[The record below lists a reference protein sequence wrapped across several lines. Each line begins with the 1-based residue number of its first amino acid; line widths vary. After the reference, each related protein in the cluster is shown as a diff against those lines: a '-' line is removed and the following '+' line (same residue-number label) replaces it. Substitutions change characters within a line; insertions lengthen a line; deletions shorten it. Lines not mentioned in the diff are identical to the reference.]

1 MTEYI
6 HYFWVGFDS
15 MGRFPLFRNAF
26 IFLCC
31 VVLVI
36 VIRRLT
42 ASLRSGGSFFEAYRI
57 AEGNF
62 YIHGAIQFGPR
73 TIPLKDIRSIQVH
86 HVRGRY
92 GSGNRYMVYLERK
105 KGRTI
110 TVIVGESARNCRLME
125 SLRADTRKYGRYIV
139 KRGSLIGRRIS
150 FFIAVCKAAKLLE
163 ILFLTRFLNER
174 SAHFCY
180 NKQDVSAHVNDGGVR
195 ASD

>member
-6 HYFWVGFDS
+6 HYLWVGFDS

-42 ASLRSGGSFFEAYRI
+42 ASFRSGGSFFEAYRI

-86 HVRGRY
+86 RVRGVTDRAIDIWCIWNVK
-92 GSGNRYMVYLERK
+92 GAERL
-105 KGRTI
+105 
-110 TVIVGESARNCRLME
+110 RLLSE
-125 SLRADTRKYGRYIV
+125 RV
-139 KRGSLIGRRIS
+139 QE
-150 FFIAVCKAAKLLE
+150 IAV
-163 ILFLTRFLNER
+163 
-174 SAHFCY
+174 
-180 NKQDVSAHVNDGGVR
+180 
-195 ASD
+195 

>member
-15 MGRFPLFRNAF
+15 MGRFPLFRNVF
-26 IFLCC
+26 IALCC

-42 ASLRSGGSFFEAYRI
+42 ASFRSGGSFFEAYRI

-86 HVRGRY
+86 RVRGR
-92 GSGNRYMVYLERK
+92 
-105 KGRTI
+105 TD
-110 TVIVGESARNCRLME
+110 
-125 SLRADTRKYGRYIV
+125 RAIDIWCIWNV
-139 KRGSLIGRRIS
+139 KRGEQLRLSSERVQE
-150 FFIAVCKAAKLLE
+150 IAA
-163 ILFLTRFLNER
+163 
-174 SAHFCY
+174 
-180 NKQDVSAHVNDGGVR
+180 
-195 ASD
+195 

>member
-62 YIHGAIQFGPR
+62 YIHGAIQFGLR

-86 HVRGRY
+86 HIRDA
-92 GSGNRYMVYLERK
+92 
-105 KGRTI
+105 TD
-110 TVIVGESARNCRLME
+110 
-125 SLRADTRKYGRYIV
+125 RAIDIWCIWNV
-139 KRGSLIGRRIS
+139 KRGEQLRLSSERVQE
-150 FFIAVCKAAKLLE
+150 IAV
-163 ILFLTRFLNER
+163 
-174 SAHFCY
+174 
-180 NKQDVSAHVNDGGVR
+180 
-195 ASD
+195 

>member
-42 ASLRSGGSFFEAYRI
+42 ASFRSGGSFFEAYRI

-62 YIHGAIQFGPR
+62 YIHGGYSVRSEDDSFKRYSLHSGTSCSGALRIGQSIYGVFG
-73 TIPLKDIRSIQVH
+73 T
-86 HVRGRY
+86 
-92 GSGNRYMVYLERK
+92 
-105 KGRTI
+105 
-110 TVIVGESARNCRLME
+110 
-125 SLRADTRKYGRYIV
+125 
-139 KRGSLIGRRIS
+139 
-150 FFIAVCKAAKLLE
+150 
-163 ILFLTRFLNER
+163 
-174 SAHFCY
+174 
-180 NKQDVSAHVNDGGVR
+180 
-195 ASD
+195 

>member
-42 ASLRSGGSFFEAYRI
+42 ASLRSGESLFEAYRI
-57 AEGNF
+57 DKGNF

-73 TIPLKDIRSIQVH
+73 TIPLKDIRPF
-86 HVRGRY
+86 
-92 GSGNRYMVYLERK
+92 
-105 KGRTI
+105 
-110 TVIVGESARNCRLME
+110 
-125 SLRADTRKYGRYIV
+125 RYIMFGDATDRAIDIWCIWNV
-139 KRGSLIGRRIS
+139 KRGEQLRLSSERVQE
-150 FFIAVCKAAKLLE
+150 IAV
-163 ILFLTRFLNER
+163 
-174 SAHFCY
+174 
-180 NKQDVSAHVNDGGVR
+180 
-195 ASD
+195 

>member
-15 MGRFPLFRNAF
+15 MGRFPLFRNTF
-26 IFLCC
+26 MVLCC

-42 ASLRSGGSFFEAYRI
+42 ASLRSGGSLFEAYRI

-105 KGRTI
+105 KG
-110 TVIVGESARNCRLME
+110 EQLRLSSE
-125 SLRADTRKYGRYIV
+125 RVQG
-139 KRGSLIGRRIS
+139 
-150 FFIAVCKAAKLLE
+150 IAV
-163 ILFLTRFLNER
+163 
-174 SAHFCY
+174 
-180 NKQDVSAHVNDGGVR
+180 
-195 ASD
+195 

>member
-62 YIHGAIQFGPR
+62 YIHGPIR
-73 TIPLKDIRSIQVH
+73 ENTVLKCTEI
-86 HVRGRY
+86 Y
-92 GSGNRYMVYLERK
+92 RK
-105 KGRTI
+105 KE
-110 TVIVGESARNCRLME
+110 V
-125 SLRADTRKYGRYIV
+125 
-139 KRGSLIGRRIS
+139 
-150 FFIAVCKAAKLLE
+150 
-163 ILFLTRFLNER
+163 R
-174 SAHFCY
+174 S
-180 NKQDVSAHVNDGGVR
+180 
-195 ASD
+195 

>member
-6 HYFWVGFDS
+6 HYFLVGFGS
-15 MGRFPLFRNAF
+15 MGRFPLFRNVFMA
-26 IFLCC
+26 LCC

-62 YIHGAIQFGPR
+62 YIHGAVQFGPR

-105 KGRTI
+105 RGRTI
-110 TVIVGESARNCRLME
+110 TVIVGEVQE
-125 SLRADTRKYGRYIV
+125 
-139 KRGSLIGRRIS
+139 
-150 FFIAVCKAAKLLE
+150 IAV
-163 ILFLTRFLNER
+163 
-174 SAHFCY
+174 
-180 NKQDVSAHVNDGGVR
+180 
-195 ASD
+195 

>member
-42 ASLRSGGSFFEAYRI
+42 ASFRSGGSFFEAYRI

-62 YIHGAIQFGPR
+62 YIHRAIQFGPR
-73 TIPLKDIRSIQVH
+73 TIPLKIF
-86 HVRGRY
+86 
-92 GSGNRYMVYLERK
+92 
-105 KGRTI
+105 
-110 TVIVGESARNCRLME
+110 APF
-125 SLRADTRKYGRYIV
+125 RYIV
-139 KRGSLIGRRIS
+139 FGGATDRAIDIWCIWNVKRGERLR
-150 FFIAVCKAAKLLE
+150 LLSERVQE
-163 ILFLTRFLNER
+163 I
-174 SAHFCY
+174 
-180 NKQDVSAHVNDGGVR
+180 VV
-195 ASD
+195 

>member
-42 ASLRSGGSFFEAYRI
+42 ASFRSGGSFFEAYRI

-92 GSGNRYMVYLERK
+92 GSGNRY
-105 KGRTI
+105 
-110 TVIVGESARNCRLME
+110 
-125 SLRADTRKYGRYIV
+125 
-139 KRGSLIGRRIS
+139 IGV
-150 FFIAVCKAAKLLE
+150 FG
-163 ILFLTRFLNER
+163 T
-174 SAHFCY
+174 
-180 NKQDVSAHVNDGGVR
+180 
-195 ASD
+195 

>member
-42 ASLRSGGSFFEAYRI
+42 ASFRSGGSFFEAYRI

-62 YIHGAIQFGPR
+62 YIHGAIHFGPR
-73 TIPLKDIRSIQVH
+73 TVSYTSDAADDKARVGLV
-86 HVRGRY
+86 
-92 GSGNRYMVYLERK
+92 GS
-105 KGRTI
+105 
-110 TVIVGESARNCRLME
+110 CRL
-125 SLRADTRKYGRYIV
+125 DKKIT
-139 KRGSLIGRRIS
+139 
-150 FFIAVCKAAKLLE
+150 
-163 ILFLTRFLNER
+163 
-174 SAHFCY
+174 H
-180 NKQDVSAHVNDGGVR
+180 
-195 ASD
+195 